1 MPGARRINNF
11 VQIYEKKKLA
21 NCTTQI
27 TSILKLPVTF
37 LTTGAQMLVSPWL
50 LKRERVAVL
59 CGEGARE
66 EETGTHVL

>member
-1 MPGARRINNF
+1 M
-11 VQIYEKKKLA
+11 KKEA

-37 LTTGAQMLVSPWL
+37 LATGAQMLVSPWL
-50 LKRERVAVL
+50 LKRGRVAVL
-59 CGEGARE
+59 WGEVAKE